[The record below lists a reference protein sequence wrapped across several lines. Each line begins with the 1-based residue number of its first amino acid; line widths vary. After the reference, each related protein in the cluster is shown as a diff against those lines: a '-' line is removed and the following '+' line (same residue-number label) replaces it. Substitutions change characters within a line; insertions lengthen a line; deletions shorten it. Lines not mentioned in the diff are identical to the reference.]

1 MTSTSHK
8 EFKFF
13 PAPSLLALFT
23 CILTIKKQYFE
34 YICLTRDNIRSNGF
48 SCIPKEFF
56 CFWFGGDLLTSE
68 ILQMCLG
75 YEQKLNIN
83 LVREVIVDA
92 PKKTSDKVMTT
103 RLIF

>member
-13 PAPSLLALFT
+13 PTPSLLALFT
-23 CILTIKKQYFE
+23 CILTTKKE
-34 YICLTRDNIRSNGF
+34 ITWRSNGF
-48 SCIPKEFF
+48 SCIKEFF

-68 ILQMCLG
+68 ILQMFLG

-83 LVREVIVDA
+83 LAREVLA
-92 PKKTSDKVMTT
+92 NA
-103 RLIF
+103 L